1 MQEPRRRSNKAG
13 DRESSPHG
21 VEEPLE
27 GAMADLRSDPI
38 LALLNRLATKPLHK
52 DVQTSGN
59 GRAGRPTFPEAVR
72 EGPRGLLRILG
83 PGIVT
88 GAADDDPSAI
98 ATYSQAGAQA
108 GYGMLWTGVV
118 GVPMMISVQELA
130 QRIAL
135 QTGAGLV
142 VNLRRKFPPWIVAA
156 AVALLVVSNIIVLGA
171 DLQAVAVGGQL
182 LSHGFLQASW
192 LIVPIAVAL
201 VGFQLFGRYETL
213 YKTFRWL
220 TLALFAYVVA
230 VFLVHPNALTVL
242 AALFVPHVEFSNR
255 FLLTLAAVLGTTLSP
270 YLFIWQPAQEIDVMQ
285 AMGRRSIDRLP
296 GVTDHELMAA
306 RTDTFVG
313 MFFAQLVAFCIIL
326 TTAAVLNAH
335 GTTDIRSAAAAA
347 QALTPFGGPVASALF
362 ATGFVGTGLLAI
374 PILSASSAYG
384 INEVARVPGS
394 LAVRP
399 QFQPTFYG
407 IIVAATAIGVGMQ
420 LLHLNVIQ
428 ALVVAS
434 ALSGMAAVPLLV
446 LMTLFGAD
454 RRYMA
459 ERVSGLL
466 SRGLT
471 WIGAGAMAAAAVALV
486 VSPFVNAK

>member
-1 MQEPRRRSNKAG
+1 MEEPSRLTNTAA
-13 DRESSPHG
+13 DPESSRPA
-21 VEEPLE
+21 VEEPAY
-27 GAMADLRSDPI
+27 GAFGDLRSDPI

-52 DVQTSGN
+52 DVQRSAN
-59 GRAGRPTFPEAVR
+59 GHAFRPTLPEAVR

-108 GYGMLWTGVV
+108 GYGMLWAGLV
-118 GVPMMISVQELA
+118 GAPLMISVQELA

-135 QTGAGLV
+135 QTGFGLV
-142 VNLRRKFPPWIVAA
+142 VNLRRKFPPAIVGA
-156 AVALLVVSNIIVLGA
+156 AVAMLAVSNVIVLGA
-171 DLQAVAVGGQL
+171 DLQAVAVGCEL
-182 LSHGFLQASW
+182 LSHGLLQASW

-201 VGFQLFGRYETL
+201 VAFQLFGRYETL

-220 TLALFAYVVA
+220 TLALFAYVAA
-230 VFLVHPNALTVL
+230 VFLVHPNAMTVL
-242 AALFVPHVEFSNR
+242 AAMLVPHVEFSYQ
-255 FLLTLAAVLGTTLSP
+255 FLLTLVAVLGTTLSP

-296 GVTDHELMAA
+296 GVTDRELKAA
-306 RTDTFVG
+306 RADTFVG

-326 TTAAVLNAH
+326 TTAAVLHAH
-335 GTTDIRSAAAAA
+335 GKTDIQTAADAA
-347 QALTPFGGPVASALF
+347 QALTPFAGPVAFALF
-362 ATGFVGTGLLAI
+362 AIGFIGTGLLAI

-384 INEVARVPGS
+384 INELARIPGS

-399 QFQPTFYG
+399 QFQPTFYA
-407 IIVAATAIGVGMQ
+407 IIIAATAIGVGMQ

-428 ALVVAS
+428 ALVIAS
-434 ALSGMAAVPLLV
+434 ALSGIAAVPLLV
-446 LMTLFGAD
+446 LMTLFGSD

-459 ERVSGLL
+459 ERASGSL

-471 WIGAGAMAAAAVALV
+471 WIGAAGMAVAAVALG
-486 VSPFVNAK
+486 VSPFLSLK